1 MKGLMLHCG
10 GQLKSRDEVFAVP
23 LPPATDSYV
32 PLPHQSLI
40 TRIEK
45 QLALEGVEVREQKLA
60 LAKDGQRLFGLM
72 QVELPNSPDRDY
84 GCVLGLR
91 NSYDKS
97 FSAGLCIG
105 ATVFVCDNLSFHGS
119 QVTFQRKHTANL
131 LRDLS
136 WIISE
141 TVSKLPVLFAEQSK
155 TFETYRG
162 AELSDSQAHDLV
174 IRLYDRDALNAS
186 DIVPV
191 LREWREPRHP
201 QFAEGGKT
209 AWRLFNAATEII
221 KGDLWRLPVRTR
233 AIHGVLDE
241 ECGLNGNGKGKTETE
256 EWHDEDGEVVLVE
269 KKEPPAAIVI

>member
-10 GQLKSRDEVFAVP
+10 GQLKSREEVFAVP
-23 LPPATDSYV
+23 LPQETASYT
-32 PLPHQSLI
+32 PLPHESLV
-40 TRIEK
+40 TRIER
-45 QLALEGVEVREQKLA
+45 QLAFEGVTVREEKLA

-72 QVELPNSPDRDY
+72 QVELSAFAGRDY

-97 FSAGLCIG
+97 CSAGLCIG

-119 QVTFQRKHTANL
+119 QITFQRKHTANL

-141 TVSKLPVLFAEQSK
+141 TVAKLPALFAAQSE
-155 TFETYRG
+155 TFEVYRQT
-162 AELSDSQAHDLV
+162 ELTDRQVHDLV
-174 IRLYDRDALNAS
+174 IRCYDGNALNAS

-201 QFAEGGKT
+201 QFAEAGKT
-209 AWRLFNAATEII
+209 AWRLFNAATETI
-221 KGDLWRLPVRTR
+221 KGDLWRLPARTR
-233 AIHGVLDE
+233 TIHEVLDQ
-241 ECGLNGNGKGKTETE
+241 ECGFETPNRVSE
-256 EWHDEDGEVVLVE
+256 EATLC
-269 KKEPPAAIVI
+269 A

>member
-10 GQLKSRDEVFAVP
+10 GQLKSREEVFAVP
-23 LPPATDSYV
+23 LPQATGTYV
-32 PLPHQSLI
+32 PLPHESLV

-45 QLALEGVEVREQKLA
+45 QLAFEGVTVREEKLA
-60 LAKDGQRLFGLM
+60 LAKEGQRLFGLM
-72 QVELPNSPDRDY
+72 QVELPQFPDRDY

-97 FSAGLCIG
+97 CSAGLCIG

-119 QVTFQRKHTANL
+119 HITFQRKHTANL

-141 TVSKLPVLFAEQSK
+141 TVAKLPALFAAQSE
-155 TFETYRG
+155 TFDVYRQRG
-162 AELSDSQAHDLV
+162 FKDYQVHDLV
-174 IRLYDRDALNAS
+174 IRLFDRGVLNAS

-201 QFAEGGKT
+201 QFAESPKT
-209 AWRLFNAATEII
+209 AWRLFNAATEAI
-221 KGDLWRLPVRTR
+221 KGDLWRLPTR
-233 AIHGVLDE
+233 SRVLHDVLDE
-241 ECGLNGNGKGKTETE
+241 ECGINA
-256 EWHDEDGEVVLVE
+256 VVLKAHSDEVDVV
-269 KKEPPAAIVI
+269 A